1 MRKLC
6 LLKQPAGLGDIFFT
20 QKIVDDILS
29 KGYEVIWPVISE
41 YLWVKDHINKKN
53 LFFVDEN
60 DDFPYKNVYTEN
72 VVNFLTQDNFLYIPM
87 MFADR
92 YFPTEKIMVSK
103 YKLCDLSHQN
113 WQASLVFSRNEDK
126 EDKLFRDILG
136 LKEQE
141 KYILYNQEYGPPSN
155 TQKYEINKMPEN
167 VKKISITPT
176 EGFTLFDWCKTIE
189 NASELH
195 IAHTSMQY
203 IMENL
208 NLKASVLKSYAY
220 GGQKQHDQVA
230 SLFTEKKWDWV
241 IND

>member
-1 MRKLC
+1 
-6 LLKQPAGLGDIFFT
+6 
-20 QKIVDDILS
+20 
-29 KGYEVIWPVISE
+29 
-41 YLWVKDHINKKN
+41 
-53 LFFVDEN
+53 
-60 DDFPYKNVYTEN
+60 
-72 VVNFLTQDNFLYIPM
+72 M

-176 EGFTLFDWCKTIE
+176 EGFTLFDWCKVIE
-189 NASELH
+189 RAAEIH
-195 IAHTSMQY
+195 ITHTSVVYM
-203 IMENL
+203 IEKL
-208 NLKASVLKSYAY
+208 NLLATTLIQYLPGK
-220 GGQKQHDQVA
+220 QKQFDQIGA
-230 SLFTEKKWDWV
+230 LFNNMEWNYLYD
-241 IND
+241 